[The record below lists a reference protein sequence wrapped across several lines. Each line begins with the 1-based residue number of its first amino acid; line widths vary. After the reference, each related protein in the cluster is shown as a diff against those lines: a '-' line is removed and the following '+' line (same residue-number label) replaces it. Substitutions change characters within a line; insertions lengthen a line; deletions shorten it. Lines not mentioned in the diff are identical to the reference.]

1 MDRGGEV
8 CEDYAAMKF
17 SLIAFPQLQRSMGR
31 TGVLSAVTLLAIALA
46 ALLEASKLP
55 FGRLSS
61 PQAGFF
67 PLILA
72 IFLAIFSV
80 VLMTQAISGT
90 KEEARASLT
99 GSPIWKRT
107 VLAVGALVVFG
118 VVFES
123 LGYVITTFLF
133 IAFLLRAVEQQKWSL
148 VVVVA
153 FFTSLA
159 TYLVFGLLLNTP
171 LPGGIIGF

>member
-1 MDRGGEV
+1 MWT
-8 CEDYAAMKF
+8 
-17 SLIAFPQLQRSMGR
+17 
-31 TGVLSAVTLLAIALA
+31 TGVISAVTLLGLALA

-55 FGRLSS
+55 FGRLAS

-72 IFLAIFSV
+72 IFLAVFSL
-80 VLMTQAISGT
+80 VLMAQSIGRT
-90 KEEARASLT
+90 KEESGVFRGESV
-99 GSPIWKRT
+99 IWKKI
-107 VLAVGALVVFG
+107 VLAVAALLVFG

-123 LGYVITTFLF
+123 LGYIISTFLF
-133 IAFLLRAVEQQKWSL
+133 IAFLLRAVEQHNWSL
-148 VVVVA
+148 VLVVA

-171 LPGGIIGF
+171 LPGGILGL

>member
-1 MDRGGEV
+1 MR
-8 CEDYAAMKF
+8 
-17 SLIAFPQLQRSMGR
+17 R
-31 TGVLSAVTLLAIALA
+31 TDVISALTLLALALA

-72 IFLAIFSV
+72 IFLAIFSL
-80 VLMTQAISGT
+80 VLTAQAIGGT
-90 KEEARASLT
+90 KEESGASRR
-99 GSPIWKRT
+99 GSAIWKKI
-107 VLAVGALVVFG
+107 VLAIAALVVFG
-118 VVFES
+118 VLFES
-123 LGYVITTFLF
+123 LGYIISTFLF
-133 IAFLLRAVEQQKWSL
+133 IAFLLRAVEQQNWSL

-171 LPGGIIGF
+171 LPGGILGL

>member
-1 MDRGGEV
+1 M
-8 CEDYAAMKF
+8 
-17 SLIAFPQLQRSMGR
+17 LR
-31 TGVLSAVTLLAIALA
+31 TGVISAVTLLGLALA

-55 FGRLSS
+55 FGRLNA

-72 IFLAIFSV
+72 LFLAVFSL
-80 VLMTQAISGT
+80 VLLAQSIGGPKEKSGLSQG
-90 KEEARASLT
+90 AA
-99 GSPIWKRT
+99 IWKKI
-107 VLAVGALVVFG
+107 VLAIAALAVFG
-118 VVFES
+118 VLFES
-123 LGYVITTFLF
+123 LGYILSTFLF

-153 FFTSLA
+153 FLTSLT

-171 LPGGIIGF
+171 LPGGILGL

>member
-1 MDRGGEV
+1 MQ
-8 CEDYAAMKF
+8 K
-17 SLIAFPQLQRSMGR
+17 
-31 TGVLSAVTLLAIALA
+31 TGVISAATLFGLALA
-46 ALLEASKLP
+46 ALLEASKLQ
-55 FGRLSS
+55 FGRLNS

-72 IFLAIFSV
+72 IFLAIFSL
-80 VLMTQAISGT
+80 VLMAQAISEP
-90 KEEARASLT
+90 KEESGASRG
-99 GSPIWKRT
+99 GSAIWKRI

-118 VVFES
+118 VLFES
-123 LGYVITTFLF
+123 LGYITTTFLF

-171 LPGGIIGF
+171 LPGGILGL